1 MMDKVKPTKITI
13 EYENGTTK
21 KLTKGVV
28 AHFEGDTMNLDMAQF
43 EKTDLVRLTY
53 GLICALHQMGL
64 SETLV
69 AYTKGELNE
78 KN

>member
-1 MMDKVKPTKITI
+1 MMDKAKPTKITI

-21 KLTKGVV
+21 ELAKGVV
-28 AHFEGDTMNLDMAQF
+28 AHFEGGTMNLDMAQF